1 MQTPAFLIR
10 ARFMLNITTRGQKI
24 HCGTTLQPQ

>member
-10 ARFMLNITTRGQKI
+10 ARFYA
-24 HCGTTLQPQ
+24 